1 MSINLRLPN
10 ITDPT
15 PEGKLVQMQ
24 RYLYQVVEQLNWAL
38 NTIETGGNGS
48 VVMQGK
54 NSAGSS
60 SGVEDKKEN
69 SVNFN
74 ELKSLIIKS
83 ADIVNAY
90 YEKISEKLTGKY
102 VAQSDFGTYEQDTEQ
117 LILGNSH
124 SIEQLFSN
132 VQKII
137 TDVEGLEHSLI
148 DVSAYIRSGE
158 LYTDDNGVPIYG
170 LEIGQKTEVDGEEVF
185 NQFARFTAEKL
196 SFYDYNG
203 REVAYI
209 SDNKLYIAN
218 IEITGSFSQGGFVDT
233 IQPDLSVITRWVG
246 GEGQWQ

>member
-1 MSINLRLPN
+1 MHSF
-10 ITDPT
+10 
-15 PEGKLVQMQ
+15 
-24 RYLYQVVEQLNWAL
+24 LYQTIEQLNWAL
-38 NTIETGGNGS
+38 NTIESGGNGTVS
-48 VVMQGK
+48 MQTKATTG
-54 NSAGSS
+54 SAG
-60 SGVEDKKEN
+60 GEDKKD
-69 SVNFN
+69 SGVNFN

-90 YEKISEKLTGKY
+90 YEKIEAKLSGKY
-102 VAQSDFGTYEQDTEQ
+102 VAQSDFGTYEQDTEY
-117 LILGNSH
+117 LIRGNSYN
-124 SIEQLFSN
+124 IEQLFSN
-132 VQKII
+132 IQKIT
-137 TDVEGLEHSLI
+137 TDLEGLEHSLI
-148 DVSAYIRSGE
+148 DVNAYIKSGE
-158 LYTDDNGVPIYG
+158 LYTDDKGIPIYG

-196 SFYDYNG
+196 SFFDYNG

>member
-10 ITDPT
+10 ITEST
-15 PEGKLVQMQ
+15 PDGKLRQLQ
-24 RYLYQVVEQLNWAL
+24 SYLYQTVEQLNWAL
-38 NTIETGGNGS
+38 NTLESGGTGA

-54 NSAGSS
+54 NTAGSS
-60 SGVEDKKEN
+60 SGGEDKKDN
-69 SVNFN
+69 GVDFN
-74 ELKSLIIKS
+74 ELKALIIKS

-102 VAQSDFGTYEQDTEQ
+102 VAQSEFGTYEQFTEQ
-117 LILGNSH
+117 LILGNSYN
-124 SIEQLFSN
+124 IEQLFSN
-132 VQKII
+132 IQKII
-137 TDVEGLEHSLI
+137 TDVEGLEKTLI
-148 DVSAYIRSGE
+148 DVNAYIKSGE
-158 LYTDDNGVPIYG
+158 LYTDDNGIPIYG
-170 LEIGQKTEVDGEEVF
+170 LEIGQKTEVDGVEVF

-233 IQPDLSVITRWVG
+233 VQPDLSIITRWVG
-246 GEGQWQ
+246 GDGQWQ